1 MFTKSLLKLTKKMLN
16 HIRNLSR
23 IRAKIVSP
31 LSRETPDERGE
42 GETLANA
49 FRLTETKSPHIGRTS
64 QNEVLMQRIL
74 KHKRK
79 VKTMKKIST
88 FTANVRHS
96 HYNGERQEITVSA
109 DSYGSAECRVKSI
122 MKDYAKKE
130 GLTKGRFVIDDMKC
144 DNGIYLF

>member
-1 MFTKSLLKLTKKMLN
+1 MSEHEPLLRFERSERHISLSNVKP
-16 HIRNLSR
+16 H
-23 IRAKIVSP
+23 
-31 LSRETPDERGE
+31 RETMG
-42 GETLANA
+42 G
-49 FRLTETKSPHIGRTS
+49 LTETKSPHIGRTS